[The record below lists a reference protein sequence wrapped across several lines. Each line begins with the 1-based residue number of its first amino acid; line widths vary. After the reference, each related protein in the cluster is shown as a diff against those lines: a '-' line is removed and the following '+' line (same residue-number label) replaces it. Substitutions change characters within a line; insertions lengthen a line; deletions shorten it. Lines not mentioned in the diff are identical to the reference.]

1 MGVVDDYLNLMDSQ
15 RESIFTALDGITDD
29 HLWKSPAPKEW
40 SIGQLLNHNYLLV
53 ASTLPYV
60 KWVWKHFHKR
70 GERQR
75 NRSYPTKI
83 NDVYREPGFPMWVGF
98 LWKPRYSERNPV
110 PFDQLKKE
118 IRSLH
123 SDVRAFYEGKDE
135 AVLGNVFVYD
145 PLFGRIN
152 LIVTLRI
159 GIYHDQLHFDDILK
173 MVSKD

>member
-1 MGVVDDYLNLMDSQ
+1 MGVVDDYLELLDSQ
-15 RESIFTALDGITDD
+15 RESIFSALGEITADQ
-29 HLWKSPAPKEW
+29 LWQPPAPKEW

-53 ASTLPYV
+53 ASTMPYV
-60 KWVWKHFHKR
+60 KLVWKYFHTR
-70 GERQR
+70 GEHHRHRPYQ
-75 NRSYPTKI
+75 TKI
-83 NDVYREPGFPMWVGF
+83 NDVYHEPKFPMWVGF
-98 LWKPRYSERNPV
+98 LWKPRYSESNPV

-135 AVLGNVFVYD
+135 DVLGNVFVYD

-159 GIYHDQLHFDDILK
+159 GIYHDQLHYDDILK

>member
-1 MGVVDDYLNLMDSQ
+1 MGIVDDYLELLDSQ
-15 RESIFTALDGITDD
+15 RESTFTALGGMADD
-29 HLWKSPAPKEW
+29 QLWKPPAPKEW

-60 KWVWKHFHKR
+60 KLVWKYFHKR
-70 GERQR
+70 GEQQR
-75 NRSYPTKI
+75 DRPYQTKI
-83 NDVYREPGFPMWVGF
+83 NDVYREPKFPMWVGF

-110 PFDQLKKE
+110 PFDRLKNE

-123 SDVRAFYEGKDE
+123 AEVRAFYECKDE

-159 GIYHDQLHFDDILK
+159 GIYHDQLHDDDILK